1 MKRHYKYYT
10 TDAECGYRDIIIEH
24 CAQCGS
30 CRVKINLNTRP
41 ISYNYMCLKLNKIH
55 PEIIS
60 LKPDIFDDCP
70 LDIFE

>member
-30 CRVKINLNTRP
+30 CRVKINLNTRGQ
-41 ISYNYMCLKLNKIH
+41 
-55 PEIIS
+55 
-60 LKPDIFDDCP
+60 
-70 LDIFE
+70 